1 MTSTIADLLQR
12 GSSLKTGPFGST
24 LAASEYTEV
33 GVPVVS
39 VGEVGDGRLEV
50 GRQTRRVDAGVT
62 LRLAEYV
69 LEEDDIVFARKGS
82 VGRTARVKRNEAGWF
97 LGSDGLRLRVGTSA
111 DAAFIAF
118 QLRSAEVRDW
128 LIRHAG
134 GSTLLSLNQE
144 TIARI
149 PLHLPPLPTQ
159 RAIAEVLGAL
169 DDKIA
174 ANQAVS
180 TAADALAC
188 AEFEA
193 SRRSSTLNARTF
205 DDVAGVAG
213 GGTPSTKVAEFW
225 DGDIAW
231 VTPTDVTALSAPY
244 LDSTARRITD
254 AGLAMCS
261 SAVYPVDCI
270 LMTSRATIGAFALA
284 KVPTAVNQGFIVA
297 QARDPRA
304 QFWLFHEMRSRVDD
318 FMAHANGA
326 TFLELS
332 KSRFKAMQ
340 VMWPG
345 EPGVFQEFAR
355 RVTPLH
361 DRAYAATVESRH
373 LATLRD
379 TLLPHLMSGRIT
391 VRDAEKAVEEVL

>member
-1 MTSTIADLLQR
+1 
-12 GSSLKTGPFGST
+12 
-24 LAASEYTEV
+24 
-33 GVPVVS
+33 
-39 VGEVGDGRLEV
+39 VGEGFAAAIGAKSAQVGDV
-50 GRQTRRVDAGVT
+50 
-62 LRLAEYV
+62 V
-69 LEEDDIVFARKGS
+69 LTTKGT
-82 VGRTARVKRNEAGWF
+82 VGRTGLVTAPLKRVVYSPQVCFFRSSRADLIDMRFFYQWLSSPEFIGQAGY
-97 LGSDGLRLRVGTSA
+97 LKN
-111 DAAFIAF
+111 
-118 QLRSAEVRDW
+118 
-128 LIRHAG
+128 
-134 GSTLLSLNQE
+134 STDMAPYISLKDLASTQIE
-144 TIARI
+144 
-149 PLHLPPLPTQ
+149 LPPLPTQ